1 MMGSVGGKLNG
12 LQTMES
18 QQKKEWD
25 KAFEGET
32 SGHQSNTLV
41 TKQ

>member
-12 LQTMES
+12 LETMES
-18 QQKKEWD
+18 QPKKEWN
-25 KAFEGET
+25 KAFGGET

-41 TKQ
+41 AKQ